1 MVHRLV
7 IDVPLTLRLVPDV
20 FMQRLA
26 ELKREQLAGVFP
38 HTLKRLG
45 ELGQVGASLWREKAT
60 QVPGT
65 EGRPLRLGTGPD
77 NPMVRLNRTNY
88 ANSIHVEP
96 SEDQDDHSL
105 LIVSTDPQAVV
116 IEKGGKEINLHEVLA
131 YAPKA
136 RLSQHGHRYL
146 RVPFRHATTGPGS
159 SGQRF
164 QTINPNGGSSVLPKT
179 VQAAMKKK
187 SPYLITGSYF
197 ERGPNVRK
205 GMTQRFLYLRGPGC
219 LKADEL
225 HALGIDPAELTGQR
239 LVGLMRTGAQRH
251 GQYLTIRTLSEAN
264 DRGWKIQPYPAQQVA
279 ADVANSIRALASD
292 WFDEAVRH
300 DVENW
305 LAQAG
310 ST

>member
-1 MVHRLV
+1 MVHLV
-7 IDVPLTLRLVPDV
+7 IEVPLTFKLVPDV

-26 ELKREQLAGVFP
+26 DLKREQLAAIFP
-38 HTLKRLG
+38 RTLQRLNQ
-45 ELGQVGASLWREKAT
+45 LGQTGVVLWREKAT

-77 NPMVRLNRTNY
+77 NPMVRLNRTDY
-88 ANSIHVEP
+88 ANSIRLEP
-96 SEDQDDHSL
+96 SSDPGEHAIF
-105 LIVSTDPQAVV
+105 IVSTDPQAVV
-116 IEKGGKEINLHEVLA
+116 IERGGEDIDLHDVLPS
-131 YAPKA
+131 APKA
-136 RLSQHGHRYL
+136 RLSKEGKRYL
-146 RVPFRHATTGPGS
+146 KVPFRHATTGPGS

-164 QTINPNGGSSVLPKT
+164 QVIRPHSSNILPKE
-179 VQAAMKKK
+179 VHAAMKKK

-205 GMTQRFLYLRGPGC
+205 GMTQRFLYLQGPGR

-251 GQYLTIRTLSEAN
+251 GQYLTIRTLSQAST
-264 DRGWKIQPYPAQQVA
+264 DGWMVQPYQAQNVA

-310 ST
+310 SST